1 MENKKLILLV
11 DDSPE
16 MAQVLGI
23 YLRPDFELKYFEN
36 PVLAITWLQEG
47 TLPDLII
54 SDIKMPKMS
63 GYEFLRYLKSS
74 MLYKDIPVLM
84 LSGIDSS
91 SDRIQLLED
100 GAIDFILKPFNPMEI
115 RARVK
120 NHIRQK

>member
-1 MENKKLILLV
+1 MEKKKLILLV

-16 MAQVLGI
+16 MAQVLSI

-36 PVLAITWLQEG
+36 PVLAVAWLQEG
-47 TLPDLII
+47 NLPDLII
-54 SDIKMPKMS
+54 SDIKMPKMN

-74 MLYKDIPVLM
+74 TLYKDIPVLM

-91 SDRIQLLED
+91 SDRIQVLEE

-120 NHIRQK
+120 NHLRSR